1 LLGGVV
7 VLEGAGERMP
17 AVDWRRRLYH
27 ATPAPERVALRA
39 VPYAVWANREAMPM
53 QVWMPVSPPAPVVG
67 GLETQAEVSLSFVSG
82 NCYPHGIND
91 GVVPKDSRD
100 HPGALCHWW
109 PRRGTREWAQYT
121 WKEPV
126 TVRGSRVYWFDDTG
140 HGACRVPV
148 EWAIEYW
155 ADEEWHP
162 VSGSSGY
169 PVALDQWCE
178 TKFEPVTTTALRLKV
193 QLQPD
198 WAVGVH
204 EWQVTEADED

>member
-1 LLGGVV
+1 M
-7 VLEGAGERMP
+7 R
-17 AVDWRRRLYH
+17 
-27 ATPAPERVALRA
+27 
-39 VPYAVWANREAMPM
+39 M
-53 QVWMPVSPPAPVVG
+53 QVWMPVSPPVPVLG
-67 GLETQAEVSLSFVSG
+67 GWEAQAEVSLSFVSG

-126 TVRGSRVYWFDDTG
+126 TVQGSRVYWFDDTG
-140 HGACRVPV
+140 HGACRLPV
-148 EWAIEYW
+148 GWRIEYW
-155 ADEEWHP
+155 AGGEWHP

-169 PVALDQWCE
+169 PVAMDQWCE
-178 TKFEPVTTTALRLKV
+178 TKFDPVTTTALRLQV
-193 QLQPD
+193 QLQSD

-204 EWQVTEADED
+204 EWQVTEAEED